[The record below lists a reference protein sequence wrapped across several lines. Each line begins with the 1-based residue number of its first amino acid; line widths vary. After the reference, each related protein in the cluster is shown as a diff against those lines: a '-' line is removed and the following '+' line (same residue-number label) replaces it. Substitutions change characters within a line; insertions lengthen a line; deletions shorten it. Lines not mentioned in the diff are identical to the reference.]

1 MGQVFAD
8 PGVKFVETVAFLL
21 QGQGHAELRLTTRT
35 LEKHHQ
41 LPGDFQGH
49 APPEVLFHHG
59 QRQIYARRDA
69 GRGPDRAVVDED
81 RVGFDL
87 QARVLLRQLL
97 ATGPVG
103 DHPPAIEPAAC
114 RQQKRTGTHR
124 GNPSA
129 ATGMLAHPGD
139 QRRILRRRVDTP
151 ATGDDQGVSAVIR

>member
-1 MGQVFAD
+1 MQHTD
-8 PGVKFVETVAFLL
+8 CL
-21 QGQGHAELRLTTRT
+21 Q
-35 LEKHHQ
+35 Q

-49 APPEVLFHHG
+49 VAPQVLFDHG
-59 QRQIYARRDA
+59 QREVDA
-69 GRGPDRAVVDED
+69 GRHSGRGPDRAVVDED

-97 ATGPVG
+97 AAGPVG
-103 DHPPAIEPAAC
+103 DHPPAIEPATG